1 MHAKFEAEV
10 NERLFGL
17 RPQAVSEELQA
28 VLHKCGVPQS
38 AFATFLQQEILSL
51 SDAKMVFHP
60 QQAQPAVLG
69 LNVMQWTR
77 LCRELNPP
85 QLQPLNEL

>member
-10 NERLFGL
+10 NERLFGF
-17 RPQAVSEELQA
+17 RPQAISEELQA
-28 VLHKCGVPQS
+28 VLRKCGVPQS

-60 QQAQPAVLG
+60 QQAQPALLA

-85 QLQPLNEL
+85 Q